1 MTTSRMATNAV
12 VSSPRCLTSLI
23 AALLA
28 LFVLVAAPSTSKAQN
43 VTVFFGSDATYLP
56 FIVAEKEGFYAS
68 EGLDVTQR
76 LFVTGVEAMLSFKT
90 LNASFIASS
99 TYAALPLWH
108 EEGSKAIAV
117 ANFYSAPD
125 NQKAIAKANIKSAA
139 DLKGKTIATR
149 KGSSSEY
156 FLFTYLKKNNIDAS
170 SVKILDLTP
179 PEAVSALVKGDV
191 DALFFWEPTPTTARK
206 ALGDKGTVLS
216 TARDYYVE
224 RISLTANKAFAAAN
238 PETVE
243 KFIRAVKK
251 AIDFI
256 AANPDKAI
264 KIGSD
269 AIRADP
275 AIVRVIVDQKPFT
288 LLWDKAAAEEY
299 HQMAVFSVENGRM
312 KTAKP
317 TAEVFDARYLQKAA
331 PEMLR

>member
-1 MTTSRMATNAV
+1 MPRSGTSIA
-12 VSSPRCLTSLI
+12 SSPTYIKCIMSLLLVTVAVLAPM
-23 AALLA
+23 AA
-28 LFVLVAAPSTSKAQN
+28 KAQQN

-56 FIVAEKEGFYAS
+56 FIVAEKEGFYKQ
-68 EGLDVTQR
+68 EGLNVTQR

-90 LNASFIASS
+90 LNANFIASS

-108 EEGSKAIAV
+108 EDGSKAIGV

-125 NQKAIAKANIKSAA
+125 NQKAISKSSIKTAA

-156 FLFTYLKKNNIDAS
+156 FLHTYLKKNNIDPN

-179 PEAVSALVKGDV
+179 PESVAALVKGDV

-206 ALGDKGTVLS
+206 ALGDRGTVLS

-224 RISLTANKAFAAAN
+224 RVSLTANKDFAAAN
-238 PETVE
+238 PEVVE
-243 KFIRAVKK
+243 KFIRATKK

-256 AANPDKAI
+256 SANPEKAI
-264 KIGSD
+264 KIGAD

-275 AIVRVIVDQKPFT
+275 AIVSVIVDQKPFT
-288 LLWDKAAAEEY
+288 LVWDKAAADEY
-299 HQMAVFSVENGRM
+299 HQMAVFSVGNGRI
-312 KTAKP
+312 KSAKP
-317 TAEVFDARYLQKAA
+317 TAEIFDSRYLQKAA
-331 PEMLR
+331 PEMVR